1 MIKKKSHIKELKGFF
16 YPLNTKY
23 ATDSYFV
30 YVLKM
35 EYVPKMNTFG
45 LTMMVLSMEEF

>member
-1 MIKKKSHIKELKGFF
+1 MPAIAAPG
-16 YPLNTKY
+16 

-35 EYVPKMNTFG
+35 EFVSKTKSG
-45 LTMMVLSMEEF
+45 LEYF